1 MESNSRWAD
10 IFRKLKEKGF
20 NVYSPSTKTGE
31 CKEKYLVVKN
41 EGSTAHATF
50 STDISFY
57 SILVYVPR
65 DKYSILDEYV
75 QEVKKCMKEL
85 YPMII
90 PYGSET
96 PSTYD
101 DSVKAHMVSI
111 MYKNYKKC

>member
-1 MESNSRWAD
+1 MAESRWKD
-10 IFRKLKEKGF
+10 IFEKLKKNKF
-20 NVYSPSTKTGE
+20 NVYSPGTHEGE
-31 CKEKYLVVKN
+31 CKEKYLVVKM
-41 EGSTAHATF
+41 EGSNAHTSF
-50 STDISFY
+50 STDVSYY

-90 PYGSET
+90 PYGTET
-96 PSTYD
+96 PSAYD